1 VPLPPVLSL
10 KISPVELSK
19 RVFPVLFVR
28 YIVSYRVALLSLC
41 VAVTSPTTITCVL
54 ISLSPTLLTSPTTL
68 SISPSV
74 LHVTPCPV
82 PSPRYEVTCEDTLIA
97 ADSMLGVS
105 TGTGIGSTRGQ
116 DGVCILLTGG
126 CAPFPP
132 LPPPP
137 TLTLLSHLFVL
148 LLPLLPAY
156 LVALCVSQ
164 YLNSP
169 LSPLHSHS
177 SASFSISRRTD
188 GSVLLSSPPLTQR
201 THRMRFTLN
210 PRCT

>member
-1 VPLPPVLSL
+1 MPLPPVLSL
-10 KISPVELSK
+10 KIIPVELSK
-19 RVFPVLFVR
+19 RVLPVLFVH

-132 LPPPP
+132 PP
-137 TLTLLSHLFVL
+137 TLTLLSQLCVL

-156 LVALCVSQ
+156 LVAPSVSQ

-169 LSPLHSHS
+169 LHSHS
-177 SASFSISRRTD
+177 SVSVSISRRTD

-210 PRCT
+210 PRCA